1 MRLRCLALLLV
12 CASAFPAVA
21 GVPLSETWYRV
32 QQDLEAGRPD
42 QAQERVADLQQLGSR
57 VGATRMSTW
66 ARALVLWAEAHPAS
80 SRENLLRMALSLDP
94 KCSEARFSLAKS
106 TWEAGRYWSA
116 FSNFARGWIDML
128 MDPLRGEELRSSV
141 GGWALISLILSGV
154 LGLLVQTARF
164 LPELAHDALELGRVL
179 FSRANAMIF
188 ACVAVALPVFAGLG
202 PVWLLAYLFALV
214 WIYLPRREKVL
225 FGVLWLVVAMA
236 IPALDAWQALA
247 LREPPVIERAARLLE
262 EGVVDPVA
270 AEELLTLEEDLRG
283 VAAYHMLAGEMLHL
297 IGDSIPASQEFK
309 RAALAEPR
317 DPLPH
322 LWLGNLALEDGD
334 ARVAIQQYRRAV
346 QKSPSLGIAYFNLS
360 VALDQDHLF
369 SEADEARSRAVAL
382 GVRSVEHTERD
393 VDGLHLA
400 YPVDVRN
407 LVERL
412 HRTIPQG
419 RERLVRSTGP
429 RIEPKRSLSSPW
441 TLAFLSTGLLGLILW
456 WARRRWM
463 WVAQACSRCGKV
475 FCPQCKS
482 SNESATYCTQC
493 ISVFLTRGAV
503 SIDQQAAKVE
513 QIRRRERWQMILRRG
528 ASATLMGSGDLLKGR
543 PFRAV
548 VMLFIAVFCLT
559 GVLGWVPLLAV
570 PVMCPAGSGVL
581 RSVLI
586 VVLAVVWIGSV
597 RKGWEAV

>member
-1 MRLRCLALLLV
+1 MRLRCLALLL
-12 CASAFPAVA
+12 ALAPAFPASA

-42 QAQERVADLQQLGSR
+42 QAQERVADLQRSGSR
-57 VGATRMSTW
+57 VGAKRMSTW

-80 SRENLLRMALSLDP
+80 SRQNVLRMALSLDP
-94 KCSEARFSLAKS
+94 KCSEARFALAKS
-106 TWEAGRYWSA
+106 AWEAGGYWSA
-116 FSNFARGWIDML
+116 FGNFARGWIDMS
-128 MDPLRGEELRSSV
+128 MDPLRGEELWSSIV
-141 GGWALISLILSGV
+141 GWALISLILSGV
-154 LGLLVQTARF
+154 LGLLLQTVRF
-164 LPELAHDALELGRVL
+164 LPELVHDAFELGRVL

-202 PVWLLAYLFALV
+202 PVWLLAYLFSLV
-214 WIYLPRREKVL
+214 WIYLPGREKVL
-225 FGVLWLVVAMA
+225 FGVLWLVVALA
-236 IPALDAWQALA
+236 VPALDVWQALA
-247 LREPPVIERAARLLE
+247 LREPPAIERAARLLE
-262 EGVVDPVA
+262 DGVVDPVA

-283 VAAYHMLAGEMLHL
+283 VAPYHMLAGEMLHL
-297 IGDSIPASQEFK
+297 IGDSIGASQEFK
-309 RAALAEPR
+309 RAALAAPR

-334 ARVAIQQYRRAV
+334 VRVAIQQYRRAV

-369 SEADEARSRAVAL
+369 SEADEARSRAVEL
-382 GVRSVEHTERD
+382 GVQSVEHTERD

-400 YPVDVRN
+400 YPVDVRM
-407 LVERL
+407 LVDRLERK
-412 HRTIPQG
+412 IPQG
-419 RERLVRSTGP
+419 RERLMRPTGP
-429 RIEPKRSLSSPW
+429 GIELKKSLGSPW
-441 TLAFLSTGLLGLILW
+441 TLAFLSTGLMGLILW

-463 WVAQACSRCGKV
+463 WVAQTCSRCGKV

-513 QIRRRERWQMILRRG
+513 QIRRRERWQTILRRG

-543 PFRAV
+543 PLRAV

-559 GVLGWVPLLAV
+559 GVFGWVPLLAE
-570 PVMCPAGSGVL
+570 PVMCPAGAGVL
-581 RSVLI
+581 RAVLV